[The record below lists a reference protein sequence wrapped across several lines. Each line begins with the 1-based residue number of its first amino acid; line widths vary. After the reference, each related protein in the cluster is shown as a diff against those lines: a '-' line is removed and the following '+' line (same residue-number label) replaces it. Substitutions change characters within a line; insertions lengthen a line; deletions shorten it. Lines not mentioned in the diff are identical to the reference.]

1 MGEVLDKSLYTSPTQ
16 LATLESMNQMK
27 ERKVLTPINSDA
39 TSLTGPTVQLD
50 VATSDRTKPKK
61 EANHKKRNE

>member
-1 MGEVLDKSLYTSPTQ
+1 
-16 LATLESMNQMK
+16 MK